1 MVLDKAKRV
10 VIGSPNQE
18 AWASGML
25 ETQMMLS
32 DSSPTTFKMPFFLY
46 IRLALTYCNDVC
58 PSGTRRRGLDDL

>member
-10 VIGSPNQE
+10 VIGSHNQE

-32 DSSPTTFKMPFFLY
+32 DSSPTTFKMPSFLY
-46 IRLALTYCNDVC
+46 IRLALAYCNDVV
-58 PSGTRRRGLDDL
+58 LQA